1 MFMDGNFVSKSSI
14 PDVSPQES
22 FSCSLGVD
30 PSVKITYHPPKK
42 VVRTQGGSII
52 SISSKQE
59 VTRFSQRISIKNTR
73 PSSLSRIVVQDQVPN
88 SEDSRIKVRLLQPDE
103 KSIGAPSN
111 GYAAAGSKSSA
122 NIETLSY
129 AVQKGVTAQWAQKNY
144 EEIEGT
150 GGARGDGVIEW
161 ICTNLEWSANLD
173 LEYEVSGPHG
183 LRWVTT

>member
-30 PSVKITYHPPKK
+30 PSVKITYHPQQK
-42 VVRTQGGSII
+42 VVRTQGGYII
-52 SISSKQE
+52 STSSKQE

-73 PSSLSRIVVQDQVPN
+73 PSGLPRLVVQDRVPN
-88 SEDSRIKVRLLQPDE
+88 SEDSRIKVTLLQPDE
-103 KSIGAPSN
+103 KFIGAPSN
-111 GYAAAGSKSSA
+111 SYTASA
-122 NIETLSY
+122 NKSVSSVNTEKLSH
-129 AVQKGVTAQWAQKNY
+129 AVQKGVRAQWAQKNY

-161 ICTNLEWSANLD
+161 ICTGLESSVNLD
-173 LEYEVSGPHG
+173 LEYEVSSPYGV
-183 LRWVTT
+183 RWY